1 MKKTLLLSTIL
12 ATTIVA
18 QSFEYP
24 ALYKDPS
31 VLSRGGA
38 DVAVG
43 GGASAL
49 FSNPAGLSYMKKN
62 DYEVN
67 LLKTTFGIGHNS
79 LDFIADLSDATDFEG
94 TDEEQTIEI
103 NKVIEHYIG
112 EPVHLSV
119 NNFSSVAYNQG
130 NYSIGGGIV
139 MGSNI
144 NYTTHQGFGSS
155 GAVEVNADTY
165 VLGIIGV
172 SLDYLSE
179 EFLNHDRLKLAGAM
193 KVGKRTNV
201 KHNFTTR
208 EIVENSEDFDKYIED
223 EYLKDGTAFGFDLGA
238 IYETGEFKT
247 GIKLNPKVGLSIL
260 NIGNL
265 DFGDAGEI
273 PMTVNLGASINP
285 QFDYLSNWVFAL
297 DYADVLQ
304 NNEDE
309 DFIKRLKI
317 GASTALV
324 NSKNTTITLNT
335 GVYQGNL
342 TAGLDFDLPVL
353 SLGLSTYGEEIGAAS
368 GQLTDRRYLLTL
380 ALGW

>member
-12 ATTIVA
+12 TTAIVA

-24 ALYKDPS
+24 ALYKDPT

-43 GGASAL
+43 GGAASL

-67 LLKTTFGIGHNS
+67 LLKTTLGVGANS
-79 LDFIADLSDATDFEG
+79 FDFASDLSDATDIEG
-94 TDEEQTIEI
+94 SDEEKSIAI
-103 NKVIEHYIG
+103 NNVIKEYIG

-130 NYSIGGGIV
+130 NYAIGGGIAI
-139 MGSNI
+139 GSNI
-144 NYTTHQGFGSS
+144 NYTTHQGFASS
-155 GAVEVNADTY
+155 GAIEVNADTY
-165 VLGIIGV
+165 VLGIIGI
-172 SLDYLSE
+172 SLDYLSQE
-179 EFLNHDRLKLAGAM
+179 MFDHDRLKLAGAM
-193 KVGKRTNV
+193 KFGKRTNV

-208 EIVENSEDFDKYIED
+208 EIVENSEDFDKFVED

-238 IYETGEFKT
+238 IYEMGEFAGDT
-247 GIKLNPKVGLSIL
+247 KLNPKVGFSIL
-260 NIGNL
+260 NIGDL
-265 DFGDAGEI
+265 DFGEAGKI
-273 PMTVNLGASINP
+273 PMTVNLGASISP
-285 QFDYLSNWVFAL
+285 EFDYLSNWIFAL
-297 DYADVLQ
+297 DYSDVLQ

-324 NSKNTTITLNT
+324 NGKNTTITLNT
-335 GVYQGNL
+335 GLYQGNL
-342 TAGLDFDLPVL
+342 TAGLDFDLPVF
-353 SLGLSTYGEEIGAAS
+353 SLGLSTYGEEVGAAS